1 MAIDK
6 YQLSIS
12 PIVTAISLTSIA
24 IFADEVKAEIVQ
36 GSQKLQNQSTRTIIS
51 SDRAA
56 DLLKDELKTENY
68 FYFADTRLSEFCGNY
83 LNNSVCTEEE
93 SPEIAQ
99 QLKPSL
105 DVEKVRT
112 DENRTGWGAVA
123 DVSTLGVG
131 GALVAAITPDL
142 NARVGVNG
150 FQTTLDV
157 NETEVTYAGDLNIFN
172 VSTILDYHIGGS
184 DFRISAGLVFNDN
197 TAEGIGRP
205 FAGGIEIGDRTFSSE
220 ELGSVDADIEFGND
234 VSPYV
239 GLGWG
244 NPAGRG
250 KGLGFWFNAGVMFA
264 GSPQV
269 SLSPTFGA
277 AARGNEIVINEVDRA
292 LDRETNRLKDKLDD
306 FSVYPVVS
314 LGFTYRF

>member
-6 YQLSIS
+6 YQFSIS
-12 PIVTAISLTSIA
+12 PIVAAISLTSIA

-36 GSQKLQNQSTRTIIS
+36 GSQQLENQSARTIIS
-51 SDRAA
+51 SARAA

-112 DENRTGWGAVA
+112 DENQTGWGAVA

-142 NARVGVNG
+142 NARIGVNG
-150 FQTTLDV
+150 FETTLDV
-157 NETEVTYAGDLNIFN
+157 DETEVTYAGDLNIFN

-184 DFRISAGLVFNDN
+184 DFRISAGLIFNDN

>member
-6 YQLSIS
+6 YQFSIS
-12 PIVTAISLTSIA
+12 PIVAAISLTSIA

-36 GSQKLQNQSTRTIIS
+36 GSQQLENQSARTIIS
-51 SDRAA
+51 SARAA

-112 DENRTGWGAVA
+112 DENQTGWGAVA

-142 NARVGVNG
+142 NARIGVNG
-150 FQTTLDV
+150 FETTLDV
-157 NETEVTYAGDLNIFN
+157 DETEVTYAGDLNIFN

-184 DFRISAGLVFNDN
+184 DFRISAGLIFNDN

-220 ELGSVDADIEFGND
+220 ELGS
-234 VSPYV
+234 
-239 GLGWG
+239 
-244 NPAGRG
+244 
-250 KGLGFWFNAGVMFA
+250 
-264 GSPQV
+264 
-269 SLSPTFGA
+269 
-277 AARGNEIVINEVDRA
+277 
-292 LDRETNRLKDKLDD
+292 
-306 FSVYPVVS
+306 
-314 LGFTYRF
+314 